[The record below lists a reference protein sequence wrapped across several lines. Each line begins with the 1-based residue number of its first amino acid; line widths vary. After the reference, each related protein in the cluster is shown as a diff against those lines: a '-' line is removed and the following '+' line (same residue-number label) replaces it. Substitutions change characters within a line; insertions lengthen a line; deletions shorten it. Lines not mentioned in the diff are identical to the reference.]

1 VATVDQV
8 LEVER
13 AGWRALSTSGDEAAH
28 FYEEVLAAE
37 AVILLPGGMVLDD
50 RQQII
55 ASMQGVPWDS
65 FELSGERVLP
75 LGRDGAVVAY
85 RVSAT
90 RGGQTYEALIGST
103 YVLDGNQWRLAVHQH
118 TPV

>member
-1 VATVDQV
+1 M
-8 LEVER
+8 EVER
-13 AGWRALSTSGDEAAH
+13 AGWRALSTGGDEAAR
-28 FYEEVLAAE
+28 FYQEVLAAE
-37 AVILLPGGMVLDD
+37 AVMLLPGGMVLDD

-75 LGRDGAVVAY
+75 LGRDGAAVAY

-90 RGGQTYEALIGST
+90 RGGQKYEALINST
-103 YVLDGNQWRLAVHQH
+103 YVLDGDEWRLALHQQ